1 MFVLTRSLSAKRSI
15 AVPMLAAVMR
25 APALPIRVAT
35 AVSLPWVTNASA
47 TCSDT
52 PARPAIASCFGAE
65 PPLTSATRSCVG
77 EHRGVDQDG
86 QRHRLD
92 VAGETQRHVV
102 RQLRG
107 AAQAM
112 RQGAPDR
119 QFGVLSH
126 DADDVVGDPK
136 LGCGQL
142 GAVDLARQLVR
153 HLGTGRGGRLSQQT
167 CNVGLRK
174 G

>member
-35 AVSLPWVTNASA
+35 AVSLPCVTSASE

-52 PARPAIASCFGAE
+52 SGAAGDR
-65 PPLTSATRSCVG
+65 LLLGRGAAVDQRDQILVG
-77 EHRGVDQDG
+77 EYRGVDQDG

-92 VAGETQRHVV
+92 VAGETQCHVV
-102 RQLRG
+102 RQLCG

-112 RQGAPDR
+112 RQGAPNR
-119 QFGVLSH
+119 QFSVLSH
-126 DADDVVGDPK
+126 DADDVVRDPQ
-136 LGCGQL
+136 LGCGQQ
-142 GAVDLARQLVR
+142 GVVDLARQLVR
-153 HLGTGRGGRLSQQT
+153 HLGTGRGGWLSQQT
-167 CNVGLRK
+167 CNVCLCK